1 MNEVNQVRY
10 LDYFLLFGG
19 LVSMIYLF
27 RLSFIERNQL
37 IENIFD
43 PKNKESVLKA
53 CFYDEFEKKNV
64 IKRLSILEDKIDLSL
79 RSMDISLENRY
90 KLEQELLKVNELR
103 SSIESGDY
111 VRKLVELSPEERR
124 LDNWDEF

>member
-1 MNEVNQVRY
+1 MCY

-27 RLSFIERNQL
+27 KLSFIERNQL
-37 IENIFD
+37 IENILD

-64 IKRLSILEDKIDLSL
+64 IKRLRILEDKIDLSL

-90 KLEQELLKVNELR
+90 ELEQELLKVNELII
-103 SSIESGDY
+103 SIESDDY

-124 LDNWDEF
+124 LDNWDCF

>member
-1 MNEVNQVRY
+1 MRY

-19 LVSMIYLF
+19 LVSMIYLC

-37 IENIFD
+37 IENILD

-64 IKRLSILEDKIDLSL
+64 IKRLRILEDKIDLSL

-90 KLEQELLKVNELR
+90 KLEQELLKVNELK

-124 LDNWDEF
+124 LDNWDDF

>member
-1 MNEVNQVRY
+1 MRY

-64 IKRLSILEDKIDLSL
+64 IKRFSILEDKIDLSL